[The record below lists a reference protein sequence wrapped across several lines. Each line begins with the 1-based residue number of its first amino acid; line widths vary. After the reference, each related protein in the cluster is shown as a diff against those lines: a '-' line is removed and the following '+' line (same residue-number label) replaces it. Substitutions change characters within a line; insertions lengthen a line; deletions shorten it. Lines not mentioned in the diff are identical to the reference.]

1 MYSMLVMLVSLF
13 VCEPEYIRSKNCNVA
28 IPLDKP
34 RGALGENNDKY
45 VYNKKK
51 QTKIMVILVLNYT
64 CQLCNKQ

>member
-1 MYSMLVMLVSLF
+1 MLVMLVSLF

-34 RGALGENNDKY
+34 RGAFGKNNDKY

-51 QTKIMVILVLNYT
+51 KTNKNNGDIGTKLHMPVM
-64 CQLCNKQ
+64 